1 MRGHVGAVS
10 VEHRGMGAPVQDR
23 LRQVSYHAT
32 RQRRHRRSA
41 AGGIFPARPQE
52 EGGDQREEV
61 VAVESL
67 EEPDAGTPRGIEPV
81 VPIEPAGLQGLP
93 AERELREAVE
103 LPLQRGHAQLPEP
116 VDGATEVA
124 ATGSVRETR
133 GDAPEARGRHRQL
146 LRDQSSLWRSRGR
159 QWEYSHADQ
168 PGPRLQE
175 PAVSAAEGQTDCGD
189 ECRIHRTS
197 QPEESRVK
205 WHLLRILAQSPKMRP
220 WRIKRL
226 FRTPIPIWFL

>member
-1 MRGHVGAVS
+1 
-10 VEHRGMGAPVQDR
+10 MGAPVQDR

-41 AGGIFPARPQE
+41 KGGVLPARAHEAGPH
-52 EGGDQREEV
+52 QREKV
-61 VAVESL
+61 VAAESL
-67 EEPDAGTPRGIEPV
+67 EEPNAGTPRGIEPV
-81 VPIEPAGLQGLP
+81 VRPEPAGLQSLP
-93 AERELREAVE
+93 VERELRGAVE
-103 LPLQRGHAQLPEP
+103 LPLPRRHAQLPEQ
-116 VDGATEVA
+116 VDGPTEVA
-124 ATGSVRETR
+124 AAGSVRETR
-133 GDAPEARGRHRQL
+133 GDAPEARGRHCQL

-205 WHLLRILAQSPKMRP
+205 WHLLRILAQSPLSEEDQGA
-220 WRIKRL
+220 L
-226 FRTPIPIWFL
+226 FFISA

>member
-1 MRGHVGAVS
+1 MRGHVGAVP
-10 VEHRGMGAPVQDR
+10 VEHRRMGAPVQDR
-23 LRQVSYHAT
+23 LRQVSYPAT

-41 AGGIFPARPQE
+41 AGGGFSARAQE
-52 EGGDQREEV
+52 EGAGQRGEV
-61 VAVESL
+61 VAAESL

-81 VPIEPAGLQGLP
+81 VPIEPADLQGLP

-103 LPLQRGHAQLPEP
+103 LPLSRGHAQLPEP
-116 VDGATEVA
+116 MDGPTEVA
-124 ATGSVRETR
+124 AAGSVRATR
-133 GDAPEARGRHRQL
+133 GDAPEALGRHCQL

-168 PGPRLQE
+168 PWPRLQE
-175 PAVSAAEGQTDCGD
+175 PAVSAAEGQADCGD

-205 WHLLRILAQSPKMRP
+205 WHLLQSLAQSPKTESFTLRP
-220 WRIKRL
+220 
-226 FRTPIPIWFL
+226 